1 MTFKRC
7 IYVPTGG
14 GLRAEII
21 RTNHDLP
28 SASHFGVR
36 RTLDLVSRKYYWPGK
51 RQNVIQYVQ
60 DCVMCAQTKP
70 AWHKPWGTAQ
80 SLPIPQVL

>member
-14 GLRAEII
+14 GLQSEII

-28 SASHFGVR
+28 WAGHFGVR
-36 RTLDLVSRKYYWPGK
+36 RTLDLVSQKYYWLGM
-51 RQNVIQYVQ
+51 RRDVIQYVQ
-60 DCVMCAQTKP
+60 DCAMCAQTKP
-70 AWHKPWGTAQ
+70 A
-80 SLPIPQVL
+80 